1 MNFRTSLISVALA
14 LLVIVAPASA
24 QDSAL
29 FSKYLLGDTAQ
40 AIVNSH
46 ATQAA
51 DVALL
56 IRYSPQGLSLTKP
69 SGTVTVTTTT
79 LAFKSGAAGAEAADS
94 AVTCPSGGTGGTIDL
109 TNAACDTIGEV
120 VDIINASAG
129 DYWKAVNWAAFR
141 TDGVNDKFIAAAA
154 ASANGKGGLG
164 VVWDTSKTL
173 YFGAVL
179 NANPAGTPS
188 IAPFIN
194 DPSNALKPEPELF
207 KMYRAAMLYASV
219 THTGTAPQ
227 FKIYSV
233 APKFSDSGSSEVV
246 TQIFQT
252 PLTSGTNAVINLGGI
267 GILGRKGEK
276 FLIRSISTGTATTP
290 YLYSHGT
297 IFPYK

>member
-1 MNFRTSLISVALA
+1 MNFRTRLIVVTLA
-14 LLVIVAPASA
+14 LLAIVAPASA

-29 FSKYLLGDTAQ
+29 FSKYLMGDTAQ

-51 DVALL
+51 DVALK
-56 IRYSPQGLSLTKP
+56 IRYSPMGLSLTKP
-69 SGTVTVTTTT
+69 SGTVQTTTTT
-79 LAFKSGAAGAEAADS
+79 LLFKSGAASSEAADS

-109 TNAACDTIGEV
+109 THADCDTIGEV
-120 VDIINASAG
+120 VDVINASAG

-141 TDGVNDKFIAAAA
+141 TDGVNDKFIAASA
-154 ASANGKGGLG
+154 ASANGKDGIS
-164 VVWDTSKTL
+164 VVWDTSKAL
-173 YFGAVL
+173 YFSAVL
-179 NANPAGTPS
+179 TPNPVS

-194 DPSNALKPEPELF
+194 DVSNALKPEPELF

-227 FKIYSV
+227 FKIYSI

-276 FLIRSISTGTATTP
+276 FMIRSISTSTATTP
-290 YLYSHGT
+290 YLYAHGT
-297 IFPYK
+297 VFPYK